1 MGTINTLFHS
11 GFIASCIAAGF
22 LIYFIGSYT
31 VLLAS
36 IFIGSFLNLLR
47 VAMAHVDWKAFACVE
62 FLIGFDFALSVPA
75 LFTWMAK

>member
-1 MGTINTLFHS
+1 M
-11 GFIASCIAAGF
+11 
-22 LIYFIGSYT
+22 
-31 VLLAS
+31 LAS